1 MQGLECWNIKV
12 IIVCG
17 HYTESPKK
25 LPQQS
30 FNLLNMKSFS
40 LAGYVLNF
48 EELCVTGLAEMKTHW
63 GRYSDV
69 TEMIVLETERPDGS
83 S

>member
-12 IIVCG
+12 IILCG
-17 HYTESPKK
+17 QCTESPKK

-30 FNLLNMKSFS
+30 FNSLNMKSFS
-40 LAGYVLNF
+40 VAGYVLNL
-48 EELCVTGLAEMKTHW
+48 EELCLAGLVEMKTHW

-69 TEMIVLETERPDGS
+69 TAMIGS
-83 S
+83 GD